1 MAWAPIVRAE
11 EPSKEYLIKAAFI
24 YNFTQF
30 IEWPADSFA
39 SPDAPFI
46 VGVAGIDPFNGAL
59 DQAFADKVVGS
70 RKVVV
75 KYFNSIAVIEPC
87 QVLFISNSEERTL
100 DHVFRRQLGTAATLT
115 VGEFNSLLTTG
126 GSVRFFSEGNKIRF
140 EINLAAVDRAR
151 LKISSKLLKLAKV
164 VTK

>member
-1 MAWAPIVRAE
+1 MAWAPTVLAE

-39 SPDAPFI
+39 SPDAPFV
-46 VGVAGIDPFNGAL
+46 VGVVGHDPFNGVL
-59 DQAFADKVVGS
+59 DQAFADKVVGD
-70 RKVVV
+70 RKVVIR
-75 KYFNSIAVIEPC
+75 YFDSIGVAEPC
-87 QVLFISNSEERTL
+87 QLLFISRSEERPL
-100 DHVFRRQLGTAATLT
+100 VNVFKRKFGAAAVLT
-115 VGEFNSLLTTG
+115 VGEFDSLLTIG
-126 GSVRFFSEGNKIRF
+126 GGIRFFAENNKIRF
-140 EINLAAVDRAR
+140 EISLDATDRAR